1 MELDKETNKQ
11 IQDLQILEQNYQAIF
26 MQKQAIQ
33 MELGEVKTALE
44 EIDKSK
50 DIVFRVIGQIMVKAE
65 KDVLKKEL
73 KEKKDILELR
83 LKSIDKQELDL
94 RGNIERIRGE
104 IVSKL
109 Q

>member
-11 IQDLQILEQNYQAIF
+11 IQDLQILEQSYQAMF
-26 MQKQAIQ
+26 MQKQSIQ
-33 MELGEVKTALE
+33 IELGETKTAIE

-50 DIVFRVIGQIMVKAE
+50 DTIFRVIGQVMVKAE

-73 KEKKDILELR
+73 KEKKDFLELR
-83 LKSIDKQELDL
+83 LRSIDKQEADL

>member
-26 MQKQAIQ
+26 MQKQSIQ
-33 MELGEVKTALE
+33 IELGETNTALE
-44 EIDKSK
+44 EIKKSK
-50 DIVFRVIGQIMVKAE
+50 ETIFRVIGQVMLKTDKENI
-65 KDVLKKEL
+65 KKEL
-73 KEKKDILELR
+73 KEKKDFLEMR
-83 LKSIDKQELDL
+83 VKSIDKQEVDL

>member
-26 MQKQAIQ
+26 MQKQSIQ
-33 MELGEVKTALE
+33 IELGETNTALE
-44 EIDKSK
+44 EIEKSK
-50 DIVFRVIGQIMVKAE
+50 ETIFRVIGQVMLKTDKENI
-65 KDVLKKEL
+65 KKEL
-73 KEKKDILELR
+73 KEKKDFLEMR
-83 LKSIDKQELDL
+83 VKSIDKQEVDL

>member
-11 IQDLQILEQNYQAIF
+11 IQDLQILEQSYQAMF
-26 MQKQAIQ
+26 MQKQSIQ
-33 MELGEVKTALE
+33 MELGETKTAIE

-50 DIVFRVIGQIMVKAE
+50 DTIFRVIGQVMVKAE

-73 KEKKDILELR
+73 KEKKDFLELR
-83 LKSIDKQELDL
+83 LKSIDKQEADL
-94 RGNIERIRGE
+94 RGDIERIRGE